1 MSNQS
6 EILVQAILAIQIV
19 TMVIVA
25 GRVKINKK

>member
-6 EILVQAILAIQIV
+6 EIVMQAILAIQIIVMV
-19 TMVIVA
+19 TVA